1 MLNPISEPP
10 RDPNISLTLV
20 KAAEGDPSCVIRIPS
35 SQLIMYD
42 QQSGFTRLR
51 LTGGRV
57 LEVREGTDQID
68 QLVRGATSNLARQ

>member
-1 MLNPISEPP
+1 MLNQMPGPAREQSI
-10 RDPNISLTLV
+10 NLTLV
-20 KAAEGDPSCVIRIPS
+20 RAAEGNPCCTIRVPTA
-35 SQLIMYD
+35 QLITYD

-68 QLVRGATSNLARQ
+68 RLVRGVTSNLARQ

>member
-1 MLNPISEPP
+1 MLNQTPGPARE
-10 RDPNISLTLV
+10 PNINLTLV
-20 KAAEGDPSCVIRIPS
+20 RAAADNPSCVIRVLT

-68 QLVRGATSNLARQ
+68 RLVRGATSNLARQ